1 MKLSGKIKF
10 FFGIIFVVL
19 LVGVLTVFLNISM
32 STSDSVEA
40 TLDAQSRTIGTDY
53 PGLVVKQNVEEGQ
66 KIAENEVLFEIE
78 SQQLNTDLASGALK
92 EESLPFKLNPETKNI
107 EIRSTNA
114 GVIDEIF
121 FREGSYIPAS
131 GVITTVYVLDSLF
144 VTAHFQL
151 APPDYARIE
160 DDSSLELLF
169 PDNTKKEATIT
180 SVTLESSKDEEKVDT
195 VVKAKITDANM
206 SDFRFSVGTPV
217 DAKLHL
223 RQDSWFQN
231 IIKVIQ
237 DTFTPKRG

>member
-10 FFGIIFVVL
+10 FFGIIGVVVL
-19 LVGVLTVFLNISM
+19 VALLTVFLNISM

-66 KIAENEVLFEIE
+66 KVSENEVLFEIE
-78 SQQLNTDLASGALK
+78 SQQLKTSLASGVIK
-92 EESLPFKLNPETKNI
+92 EDSLPFTLNPETKNI
-107 EIRSTNA
+107 EIRSVSA
-114 GVIDEIF
+114 GVVDEIF
-121 FREGSYIPAS
+121 YREGSYIPAA
-131 GVITTVYVLDSLF
+131 GVVTTIYVLDSLF

-160 DDSSLELLF
+160 ENSSLELLF
-169 PDNTKKEATIT
+169 PDNTKKEASIT
-180 SVTLESSKDEEKVDT
+180 SVTLESSKDEKDVDT

-217 DAKLHL
+217 NAKLHL
-223 RQDSWFQN
+223 KQDTWYQN
-231 IIKVIQ
+231 VVKVIQ
-237 DTFTPKRG
+237 DLFTPKKG

>member
-231 IIKVIQ
+231 LIKVIQ

>member
-1 MKLSGKIKF
+1 MKLTGKIKF
-10 FFGIIFVVL
+10 FFGIIAVAL
-19 LVGVLTVFLNISM
+19 LVGALTVFLNISM
-32 STSDSVEA
+32 STSSSVEA

-53 PGLVVKQNVEEGQ
+53 PGLVIKQNVEEGQ
-66 KIAENEVLFEIE
+66 KISENEVLFEIE
-78 SQQLNTDLASGALK
+78 SQQLKTNLASGAVT
-92 EESLPFKLNPETKNI
+92 EASLPFKLNPETKNI
-107 EIRSTNA
+107 EVRSTSA

-121 FREGSYIPAS
+121 FREGSYVPAS

-169 PDNTKKEATIT
+169 PDNTKKDGTIT

-223 RQDSWFQN
+223 RQDTWYQN
-231 IIKVIQ
+231 IVKVVQ
-237 DTFTPKRG
+237 DLFTPKKG